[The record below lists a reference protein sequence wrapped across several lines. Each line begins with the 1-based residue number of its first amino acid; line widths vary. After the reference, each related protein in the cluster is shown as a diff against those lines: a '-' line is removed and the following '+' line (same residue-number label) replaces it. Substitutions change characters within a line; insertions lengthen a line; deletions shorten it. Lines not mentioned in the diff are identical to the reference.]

1 MPCLHTQAQQCCS
14 GASWFAVVVKS
25 TWFLW
30 LKEPYGLWVAAN
42 EWMPLSLTLCAPAQR
57 GGACLRRMLLQH
69 EAQLE
74 PCEVLRDVLLGI
86 RLRLRSSGCESVIG
100 TQLVAM

>member
-1 MPCLHTQAQQCCS
+1 
-14 GASWFAVVVKS
+14 
-25 TWFLW
+25 
-30 LKEPYGLWVAAN
+30 
-42 EWMPLSLTLCAPAQR
+42 
-57 GGACLRRMLLQH
+57 MLLQH